1 MKILK
6 FNLIAFGPFQ
16 DAAFDL
22 SGGAS
27 DFHILFGPNEAGKSS
42 ALRALRNLLFGI
54 PVRTADNF
62 RHPHTALRIG
72 ARLAGPGGQEIA
84 FIRRKGQ
91 NKTLRAEDDKTLLAE
106 DALAPFM
113 GNIGQD
119 LFEQM
124 FAIGHDDLVR
134 GGQEII
140 SGGGRVGQ
148 ALFSAGAGLI
158 RLQAVQQDLTL
169 ACDDLFKPSAQKPR
183 INALLSQ
190 LQETLKSRKDAL
202 LHAKEWKDRESAL
215 HETQK
220 HLEAIGSRLTDLK
233 QQRAR
238 LERIRHALPLMAR
251 KKEIDLALVD
261 CRQAPALADDFGRQR
276 NDVERGLA
284 MARNDLARAAADIE
298 KINGQLAALTVPEKL
313 LEHGPAVSAIQQ
325 DLGSYRKARQDRPG
339 LEARMRLLQTQAAN
353 QLSEIGIDNTE
364 GKTEHLKLP
373 PGIIGDIRDL
383 AKQYERLTARL
394 EANQDQLDKI
404 RNRMAALAKQ
414 EKALPV
420 PTDMTRLRAAL
431 ESAQQAGPIEKKRA
445 ESRRAASEMETQ
457 LNNRLNRQTLWTGDM
472 AALDALPLPPMETI
486 DYFAKQFLDAA
497 REIDR
502 QKTGKAAIEAD
513 LVTIDIELTGM
524 DLAQEVPTEADLEA
538 ARRLRDDRWRLISQQ
553 LAGRGPAPSENRE
566 AITQLE
572 TAAGLAD
579 AFEQSMG
586 QADLL
591 ADRLRR
597 EAAQVSR
604 KALRLA
610 EKAHKHALTDAIGAA
625 LDAAVAQHDAL
636 AAKWARLWEPVGIV
650 PLSPPEMRA
659 WLADM
664 QTSITRYADLRAARS
679 AEALMTAELESLKI
693 LLVQALSSHHKTLEA
708 TRPLEELAAAA
719 KACITAGEK
728 AAEETAAVRKEL
740 ASLEEESSGLTSAR
754 TRLEK
759 ELATWKEKW
768 NAGITALSLTPD
780 TGPGAAQSVID
791 GIRDAKKWITD
802 ADTLRKRI
810 DGIDRD
816 CAVFIKKVN
825 DLKTLLAP
833 ELDAER
839 PDIVAESLN
848 DRLAT
853 AREAATLRK
862 NLIDQLE
869 KARRDQADAEK
880 QMAENNIRLDSL
892 CREALCDEP
901 EKLAEI
907 EQQARLKKQLFDE
920 NEKIEKDLRHL
931 SAGATVDD
939 FIAEAGSLDADAI
952 GPETER
958 MDAEINTLEK
968 ESAALNQHAGVL
980 KKELEHMDGRAA
992 AAGYAEDAEAVL
1004 ASIDAE
1010 VAQYCRLKIA
1020 SAILSRTIEQYREK
1034 YQGPM
1039 IRRASELFRQ
1049 MTLGSFTGI
1058 RAEYDEKGDP
1068 VLVGIRPHTNEQVR
1082 VEGMSDGTADQLYLA
1097 LRLAGL
1103 EQYLEN
1109 STPLPFVVDDIL
1121 LRFDDRRATATL
1133 NVLAELSKKTQVI
1146 FFTHHQHLVDLAN
1159 SELRAVSPVIHTMS
1173 VSG

>member
-1 MKILK
+1 MKILE

-22 SGGAS
+22 SGGPS

-42 ALRALRNLLFGI
+42 ALRALRNMLFGI
-54 PVRTADNF
+54 PLRTADNF

-72 ARLAGPGGQEIA
+72 ASLAGADGQEIA

-140 SGGGRVGQ
+140 SGGGKVGQ

-158 RLQAVQQDLTL
+158 RLQAVQQELTL
-169 ACDDLFKPSAQKPR
+169 ACDDLFKPAAQKPR
-183 INALLSQ
+183 INALLSR

-220 HLEAIGSRLTDLK
+220 HLEAIGNRLGDLK

-238 LERIRHALPLMAR
+238 LDRIRHAMPLMAR
-251 KKEIDLALVD
+251 KKEIDHALID

-276 NDVERGLA
+276 IDVEQVLA
-284 MARNDLARAAADIE
+284 MAKNALDRTAADVK
-298 KINGQLAALTVPEKL
+298 KINSQLASLTVPENL
-313 LEHGPAVSAIQQ
+313 LEQGPAVSAIQQ

-353 QLSEIGIDNTE
+353 QLAEIGIDYVD

-373 PGIIGDIRDL
+373 PGIIGDIQDL
-383 AKQYERLTARL
+383 AKLYERLTARL
-394 EANQDQLDKI
+394 EANHDQRDNI
-404 RNRMAALAKQ
+404 RNRMASLAKQ
-414 EKALPV
+414 KQTIAV
-420 PTDMTRLRAAL
+420 PGDLSNLRAAL
-431 ESAQQAGPIEKKRA
+431 ESARQAGPIEKKLA
-445 ESRRAASEMETQ
+445 ESRRATSEMETR
-457 LNNRLNRQTLWTGDM
+457 LKNRLKRQSLWTDDM
-472 AALDALPLPPMETI
+472 AALDALPLPSMESI
-486 DYFAKQFLDAA
+486 DWFAKQFLDTT

-502 QKTGKAAIEAD
+502 QKTDIAAIEAD
-513 LVTIDIELTGM
+513 LVNIDIELTGM
-524 DLAQEVPTEADLEA
+524 DLAQEVPTESDLET
-538 ARRLRDDRWRLISQQ
+538 ARRLRDEGWRLISRQ
-553 LAGRGPAPSENRE
+553 LAGHSPDPSENRE
-566 AITQLE
+566 FVEQFEKAD
-572 TAAGLAD
+572 GLAD
-579 AFEQSMG
+579 AFEQSMR
-586 QADLL
+586 QADQV

-604 KALRLA
+604 KTLRQA
-610 EKAHKHALTDAIGAA
+610 EKTHKHALKDTVGAA

-636 AAKWARLWEPVGIV
+636 AAKWAHLWEPAGIV
-650 PLSPPEMRA
+650 PISPPEMRA
-659 WLADM
+659 WAADM

-679 AEALMTAELESLKI
+679 AADLMAAELESLKI
-693 LLVQALSSHHKTLEA
+693 YLVQALSSHHKILEP
-708 TRPLEELAAAA
+708 TRPLEELTAAAN
-719 KACITAGEK
+719 ACIIDGEK
-728 AAEETAAVRKEL
+728 AIAEAAAIRKEL
-740 ASLEEESSGLTSAR
+740 NSLEEESSGLTSAKA
-754 TRLEK
+754 RLEQ

-768 NAGITALSLTPD
+768 NAGIAALSLTPD

-816 CAVFIKKVN
+816 CAVFIKKVH
-825 DLKTLLAP
+825 DLKALLAP
-833 ELDAER
+833 ELDVEH

-880 QMAENNIRLDSL
+880 QIAENNIRLDSL

-907 EQQARLKKQLFDE
+907 EQLARLKKQLFDE
-920 NEKIEKDLRHL
+920 NEKIEKDLRNL

-939 FIAEAGSLDADAI
+939 FIAEAGSMDADAI
-952 GPETER
+952 GPEKER
-958 MDAEINTLEK
+958 MDAEISTLEK
-968 ESAALNQHAGVL
+968 ESAALNQNAGVL
-980 KKELEHMDGRAA
+980 KKELENMDGRAA
-992 AAGYAEDAEAVL
+992 AAGYAEEAEAVL

-1103 EQYLEN
+1103 EQYIEN
-1109 STPLPFVVDDIL
+1109 SAPLPFVVDDIL
-1121 LRFDDRRATATL
+1121 LRFDDRRAAATL

-1146 FFTHHQHLVDLAN
+1146 FFTHHQHLVDLAQN
-1159 SELRAVSPVIHTMS
+1159 EIRAVSPMIHTMS
-1173 VSG
+1173 G